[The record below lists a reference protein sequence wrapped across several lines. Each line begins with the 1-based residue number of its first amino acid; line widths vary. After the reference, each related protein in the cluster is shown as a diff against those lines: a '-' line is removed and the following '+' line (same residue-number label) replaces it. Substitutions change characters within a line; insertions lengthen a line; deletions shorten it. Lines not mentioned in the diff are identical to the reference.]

1 MARARESA
9 ERLLTRLLLVVLGVV
24 LLWGSNRALFRS
36 QVRFASAQA
45 PPSWSGWVLWLGL
58 AVLAGVAVGLA
69 AMLPDH
75 FGYRFGRAFVLGIVP
90 LLLLAHLTFAVGP
103 LIRFTAENAHWLV
116 VTKGFFFDGLGIG
129 YALAVALGVAIA
141 AGFDVR
147 RSR

>member
-1 MARARESA
+1 M
-9 ERLLTRLLLVVLGVV
+9 ERLLTRLLLMVLGVI

-36 QVRFASAQA
+36 QGRFASAQA
-45 PPSWSGWVLWLGL
+45 PPSWSGWLLWLGL

-69 AMLPDH
+69 AMLPDR
-75 FGYRFGRAFVLGIVP
+75 FGYRWGRAFALAILP

-103 LIRFTAENAHWLV
+103 LIRFTAEHAHWLV
-116 VTKGFFFDGLGIG
+116 GKKGFFFDGLGIG

-147 RSR
+147 R